1 MVRYFPRF
9 PLYLPSQGPFPGADW
24 DLDNESRYWLNWEI
38 CNSFSP
44 ILVGSGTPMETLGSR
59 PSIHLGRGAIGLA
72 AH

>member
-1 MVRYFPRF
+1 MVKYLPHF

-24 DLDNESRYWLNWEI
+24 DSVSESRYWLNREI

-44 ILVGSGTPMETLGSR
+44 ILAGSGTPMETLGSR
-59 PSIHLGRGAIGLA
+59 PFIHLGRGAIALA